1 MNALCLEV
9 AEAEEEEVEVL
20 TDSGVLATVEIL
32 VEALVDVAR
41 RADFS
46 VETQISVTKSC
57 EMFERNGCTFR
68 RRAWS
73 LRCIPAGVLFQR
85 VVRILDKQSV

>member
-1 MNALCLEV
+1 MNAPCLEV

-46 VETQISVTKSC
+46 VDSD
-57 EMFERNGCTFR
+57 
-68 RRAWS
+68 
-73 LRCIPAGVLFQR
+73 QR
-85 VVRILDKQSV
+85 H